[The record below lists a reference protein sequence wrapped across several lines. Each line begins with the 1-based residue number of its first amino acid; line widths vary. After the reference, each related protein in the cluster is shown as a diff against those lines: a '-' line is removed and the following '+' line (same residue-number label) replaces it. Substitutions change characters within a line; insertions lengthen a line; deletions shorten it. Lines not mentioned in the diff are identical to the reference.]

1 MIISLQPTRFRTVG
15 MKEHENG
22 HTETDQRL
30 YLTHCAVYKNGHKQ
44 MTREGYMD
52 SQAYYE

>member
-1 MIISLQPTRFRTVG
+1 MSLQPTRFYTVG

-30 YLTHCAVYKNGHKQ
+30 CLTHCAVYKNGHEQ
-44 MTREGYMD
+44 VAREGYMGRT
-52 SQAYYE
+52 SIL